1 MEPSHFF
8 EIKPLLSLQ
17 KIDVTSIAECENI
30 FIIGDSNG
38 YISFFKKENSKFV
51 PSHNIKLKSKIEDF
65 ILIDARKILIVLSGG
80 KLFIYD
86 IINYAD
92 YSPKNT
98 SELKLNDKNIK
109 ISNISNNQNGESGN
123 EILIIT
129 ENKKIF
135 FYIFHDELL
144 RLIPKED
151 RNGNPLHVD
160 IEDITKKII
169 WIGNNLIYMTKDEKI
184 IFINLPHSYH
194 DLEEHIEKIAIED
207 FTYANKVVMVLEL
220 NMGIFFDLDGQALIK
235 DTLIFKEN
243 ENEYELITGIESYG
257 NYILAFENKTV
268 IIYDNDGKFYE
279 KLNIDNN
286 SDFTNKLIVKNKN
299 KIFIATS
306 NKKGEKS
313 KDFKY
318 I

>member
-17 KIDVTSIAECENI
+17 KIDVTSIAECDNI
-30 FIIGDSNG
+30 FTIGDSNG

-92 YSPKNT
+92 YNPKNT
-98 SELKLNDKNIK
+98 SEFKLNDKSIK
-109 ISNISNNQNGESGN
+109 ISKISNNQNGESGN

-151 RNGNPLHVD
+151 RNGNPLLVD
-160 IEDITKKII
+160 IEDIPKKII

-194 DLEEHIEKIAIED
+194 DLEEHIEKIPIED
-207 FTYANKVVMVLEL
+207 FTY
-220 NMGIFFDLDGQALIK
+220 IK
-235 DTLIFKEN
+235 SRWL
-243 ENEYELITGIESYG
+243 
-257 NYILAFENKTV
+257 
-268 IIYDNDGKFYE
+268 
-279 KLNIDNN
+279 
-286 SDFTNKLIVKNKN
+286 
-299 KIFIATS
+299 
-306 NKKGEKS
+306 
-313 KDFKY
+313 
-318 I
+318 